1 MNKASLV
8 KHKKDASKPFNIS
21 ACLHM
26 QSSLISSRH
35 LLVGDLVG
43 DVRATRNALQVEP
56 ALVDGGADLPAVVA
70 VDSQVCVDVGFV
82 VQDTLD
88 AGGADGG
95 VQMHQ
100 LLLVGEVLVVDADDV
115 PGVGLRVCGTHFG
128 RADLAVEHGSGDAL
142 PGVVH
147 LEARVQVHQ
156 PLAVE
161 HSVIERQLS
170 DAVEADAAP
179 ALQQRLPVVLQPL
192 HVSAVTTVLRPAHR
206 DPAHR
211 AAGPVT
217 TDLRGPV
224 GLQPAAELGAGRLA
238 GVEDDPGVHV
248 GGHSLSGIVLG
259 REMLV
264 LRHNEPL

>member
-1 MNKASLV
+1 M
-8 KHKKDASKPFNIS
+8 
-21 ACLHM
+21 
-26 QSSLISSRH
+26 
-35 LLVGDLVG
+35 
-43 DVRATRNALQVEP
+43 RAARNALQVEP

-70 VDSQVCVDVGFV
+70 VDAQVRVDVGFV
-82 VQDTLD
+82 VQDALD

-95 VQMHQ
+95 VQTHH

-115 PGVGLRVCGTHFG
+115 PGVGERVSGTHFG
-128 RADLAVEHGSGDAL
+128 RVDLAVERGSGDAL
-142 PGVVH
+142 PGAVH

-161 HSVIERQLS
+161 HAVIERQLS
-170 DAVEADAAP
+170 DGVEAEAAP
-179 ALQQRLPVVLQPL
+179 ALQQRLPAVLQTL
-192 HVSAVTTVLRPAHR
+192 HVSGVVTALRPAHR

-211 AAGPVT
+211 APGPVT

-248 GGHSLSGIVLG
+248 GSHGFSGVVLG
-259 REMLV
+259 RGMLV
-264 LRHNEPL
+264 LRHNERHFSLYTALNSATKYIKQLNAKQ